1 MNEDGWQK
9 FIQLVVAVKDPQ
21 LVEELAKL
29 LFTSE
34 ERDAI
39 SKRVLIIEELIKG
52 EMTQREMAE
61 NLQISIAKITRGSN
75 ALKETPKRLIQF
87 LKKIWM

>member
-21 LVEELAKL
+21 VVEELAKL

-75 ALKETPKRLIQF
+75 ALKETPKRLIRF